1 MNIQKGIAICLLSIV
16 PLSISEI
23 SQSRE
28 QHKIRIFPESNGH
41 GEFCGSSLIENNMK
55 RKGDIFIGRDYKE
68 DSFSM
73 NIDDKTVKLYPV
85 SSKKITKKREVKIYK
100 GDRFRVKIDSTDVS
114 TPKGLKNCGMDI
126 DEIVTVSTDGWKK
139 VILLKVGCDPC
150 G

>member
-1 MNIQKGIAICLLSIV
+1 MNIVKSIAVCLLSLV

-28 QHKIRIFPESNGH
+28 QHKIHIFPESNGH
-41 GEFCGSSLIENNMK
+41 GQFCESWLMENNMK

-85 SSKKITKKREVKIYK
+85 SSRKITEKREIKIYK
-100 GDRFRVKIDSTDVS
+100 GDRFRVKIDSKDIS
-114 TPKGLKNCGMDI
+114 TPQGLKKCGMDI
-126 DEIVTVSTDGWKK
+126 NETVTVSTDVWKK